1 MSIRK
6 YYNFAKKD
14 LFNLNR
20 SITGQGTKNTLNLI
34 KKIFP
39 KLKVKSFRSGQKVF
53 DWKIPSEWNI
63 KNAYIAD
70 KNNNKIINFKNNNLH
85 IVGYSKPF
93 RKKIS
98 KINLLKK
105 LYSLPKKPKA
115 IPYITSYYKSTW
127 GFCVSDILK
136 KKINKIYKNNDLF
149 FVKIDSKFNSR
160 GRLYY
165 GELLIPGKSKKEI
178 LISTYVCHQSMA
190 NNELSGPILSMCL
203 INFLLKRKNNKSY
216 RFIFIPETIGSI
228 AYLSRNL
235 KFLKKMLRQVL
246 I

>member
-115 IPYITSYYKSTW
+115 IPYITSYYK
-127 GFCVSDILK
+127 
-136 KKINKIYKNNDLF
+136 
-149 FVKIDSKFNSR
+149 
-160 GRLYY
+160 
-165 GELLIPGKSKKEI
+165 
-178 LISTYVCHQSMA
+178 
-190 NNELSGPILSMCL
+190 
-203 INFLLKRKNNKSY
+203 
-216 RFIFIPETIGSI
+216 
-228 AYLSRNL
+228 
-235 KFLKKMLRQVL
+235 VL
-246 I
+246 GVFA